1 MGRAYKFKIS
11 TSYPP
16 NVLGQSY
23 TRSQFLIEVKR
34 VILLMTQII
43 SSNTDFNFF
52 FLVRAGREQE
62 ETLWKIYIIKI
73 SFNGQRRDLELY
85 ISDVQ

>member
-52 FLVRAGREQE
+52 FFGEGRQGARGD
-62 ETLWKIYIIKI
+62 
-73 SFNGQRRDLELY
+73 SLEN
-85 ISDVQ
+85 IHHQNFF